1 MNLEG
6 IHLDTFL
13 TAMLATGLL
22 RAVPLVLAALGEAV
36 AERAGLLNLG
46 IEGMML
52 TGCFFGFYAAYRTE
66 ACWPG
71 WPPGSPP
78 RWCSASSSAC

>member
-1 MNLEG
+1 MTIGG
-6 IHLDTFL
+6 IDLVAFL

-36 AERAGLLNLG
+36 GERAGLLNLG

-52 TGCFFGFYAAYRTE
+52 SGCFFGF
-66 ACWPG
+66 
-71 WPPGSPP
+71 
-78 RWCSASSSAC
+78 